1 MKWESGKIVIFGALL
16 VAVVCACV
24 AVYFWRA
31 DKPNVPKAVENTV
44 RTQEAVRET
53 IHVIQT
59 RRIANDKRI
68 EEAAE
73 TARHSVDTLSADA
86 VVAELNALLDE
97 LRRSRSE

>member
-1 MKWESGKIVIFGALL
+1 MKWESGKVALIGGIIL
-16 VAVVCACV
+16 AVVCACV
-24 AVYFWRA
+24 AVYFWLA

-44 RTQEAVRET
+44 RTQEAVKET

-68 EEAAE
+68 EETAE

-86 VVAELNALLDE
+86 VVRELNLLLDE
-97 LRRSRSE
+97 LRQRKP